1 MGRVHLPRLLA
12 PRSEVA
18 PREVQLLYSLVQ
30 QGHTTQQRQMPLIN
44 MLLQVNCL
52 AVKDSEL
59 GSSLRLPLEVSWLY

>member
-1 MGRVHLPRLLA
+1 MGRVYLPRLLT
-12 PRSEVA
+12 PRAEVA

-30 QGHTTQQRQMPLIN
+30 QGHTTQQLQMPLVN